1 MAIREAWWKPYET
14 TRTDCQVTVNRWGD
28 GVRYGGATWRAIHA
42 ATGTR
47 AYVSFDRIVPDADAL
62 AQLFQ
67 VLHARLA
74 RAAADPTRPYV
85 VRRQTGTGAGG
96 ASAAET

>member
-1 MAIREAWWKPYET
+1 MAIREPWWRPDET
-14 TRTDCQVTVNRWGD
+14 TRTDCPVKVNRWGD
-28 GVRYGGATWRAIHA
+28 GVRYGGSKWRAIHT

-47 AYVSFDRIVPDADAL
+47 AYVSFDRLVRDADAL

-74 RAAADPTRPYV
+74 RVAADATRTT
-85 VRRQTGTGAGG
+85 R
-96 ASAAET
+96 